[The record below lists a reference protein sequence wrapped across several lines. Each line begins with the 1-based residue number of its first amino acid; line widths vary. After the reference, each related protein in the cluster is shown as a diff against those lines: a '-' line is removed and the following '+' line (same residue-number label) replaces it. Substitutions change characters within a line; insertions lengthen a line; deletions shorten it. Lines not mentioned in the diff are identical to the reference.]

1 MKLKKLMNDFLQNYL
16 EENGIQFEDWS
27 INVNNQDGF
36 GDYSS
41 NIALKLTK
49 QLIKFKISMDILFV
63 GFADI
68 VHHAAQLDEGASC
81 ALRKPSA
88 GPNSGPTFNE
98 TGNCIMYSKRIV
110 GPLIKEMI
118 GDTMKVKMMY
128 THLITQK
135 EEGSKFSEI
144 IGERVFKDSTYVILK

>member
-49 QLIKFKISMDILFV
+49 QGSLYPEYVDFFINRDKEMIMDSILSDLNAMQKNVIKRFFWKLIKFSF
-63 GFADI
+63 
-68 VHHAAQLDEGASC
+68 
-81 ALRKPSA
+81 
-88 GPNSGPTFNE
+88 
-98 TGNCIMYSKRIV
+98 
-110 GPLIKEMI
+110 
-118 GDTMKVKMMY
+118 
-128 THLITQK
+128 
-135 EEGSKFSEI
+135 
-144 IGERVFKDSTYVILK
+144 RVSLYYC